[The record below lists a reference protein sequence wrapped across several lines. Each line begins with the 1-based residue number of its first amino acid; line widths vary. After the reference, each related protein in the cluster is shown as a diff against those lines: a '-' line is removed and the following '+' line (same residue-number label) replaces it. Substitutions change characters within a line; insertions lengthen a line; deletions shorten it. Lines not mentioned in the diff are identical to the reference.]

1 MPATAEPRCGELY
14 RAARPGG
21 SVRRTSTAAIQLR
34 VGELRQLFNS
44 IDPSPFRERDL
55 DPDCEEFIVSWAR
68 EFSPDRPIA
77 VDIRLDREEPD
88 SAVLAEIGPAVR
100 RHFEREASL
109 QQLRLRRLLREGR
122 FSLAVG
128 LVSLVLCIGA
138 ATLVPTQP
146 LGAFSEILRESLL
159 IAGWV
164 VMWHPLEVL
173 LYGLW
178 PVLRERRLLE
188 RLASAEVS
196 LSTPARGTAAASR
209 GDR

>member
-1 MPATAEPRCGELY
+1 
-14 RAARPGG
+14 
-21 SVRRTSTAAIQLR
+21 

-68 EFSPDRPIA
+68 EFSPDRPVA
-77 VDIRLDREEPD
+77 LDIRLDREEP
-88 SAVLAEIGPAVR
+88 SRGVLAEIGPAVR

-109 QQLRLRRLLREGR
+109 QQLRLRRLIREGR
-122 FSLAVG
+122 LSLAIG
-128 LVSLVLCIGA
+128 LVLLVMCIGA

-146 LGAFSEILRESLL
+146 LGAFEIVRESLL

-178 PVLRERRLLE
+178 PVVRERRLLE

-196 LSTPARGTAAASR
+196 LSTPAHGATTVSHRTSVPQP
-209 GDR
+209 DP